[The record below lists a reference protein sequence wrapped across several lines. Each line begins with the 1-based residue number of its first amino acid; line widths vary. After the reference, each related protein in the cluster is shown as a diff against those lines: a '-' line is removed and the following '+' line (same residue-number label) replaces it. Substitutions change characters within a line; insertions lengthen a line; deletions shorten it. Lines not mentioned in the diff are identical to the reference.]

1 MMMMVMMMNVL
12 IFLHTGD
19 GRGGIE
25 WDGMRRICLLE
36 GLGIDLLSMLLVG

>member
-1 MMMMVMMMNVL
+1 MMMMMNVL

-19 GRGGIE
+19 GRGGVE
-25 WDGMRRICLLE
+25 WDGMGRICLLD